1 MLNQSLKAILFL
13 LISLVWHFNASAQ
26 TPREGLSY
34 EEKAKVISLAKSGD
48 AEAFYKLGLAHLSG
62 NGADQNDAIAQRFFF
77 YASEKGHVEANKYL
91 IRITETVEAPTLTK
105 RSTPLKI
112 KENKQK
118 NIAEQKRKRALR
130 RAEAEAKRKKEQ
142 SEKEQKKIVA
152 KTVQVSKKAAEPSKA
167 IIKEARLDIIDAP
180 EKIKVAV
187 TTINELPVASAV
199 RSQTILSPNI
209 PLTATKK
216 QSTLSK
222 YFLLTIGLLLLLA
235 FAFFKYLRF
244 VDMRNALPVGFDK
257 KAYLH
262 FNPDVSEA
270 GVDPVHHFLY
280 HGQSERRR
288 FRY

>member
-1 MLNQSLKAILFL
+1 MLNQSLKVILFL

-91 IRITETVEAPTLTK
+91 IRITETVETPTLTK

-112 KENKQK
+112 KENNQK

-130 RAEAEAKRKKEQ
+130 RSEAEAKRKKEQ
-142 SEKEQKKIVA
+142 SKKEQKKIVA
-152 KTVQVSKKAAEPSKA
+152 KTVQVSKKA
-167 IIKEARLDIIDAP
+167 DIIDAP

-235 FAFFKYLRF
+235 FAFFKYLR
-244 VDMRNALPVGFDK
+244 LS
-257 KAYLH
+257 LIH
-262 FNPDVSEA
+262 I
-270 GVDPVHHFLY
+270 
-280 HGQSERRR
+280 
-288 FRY
+288 